1 MPEAALIY
9 EIEVARAGMD
19 YEAWTVGITDNPAR
33 SRVEHG
39 APVGWRSWPADSEL
53 TARRVEQGCRGKGM
67 KASAAGATG
76 AAYVY
81 IF

>member
-1 MPEAALIY
+1 MTEAELLRAIG
-9 EIEVARAGMD
+9 VARGSLD
-19 YEAWTVGITDNPAR
+19 YKAWTVGITDNPAR

-76 AAYVY
+76 ATYVY